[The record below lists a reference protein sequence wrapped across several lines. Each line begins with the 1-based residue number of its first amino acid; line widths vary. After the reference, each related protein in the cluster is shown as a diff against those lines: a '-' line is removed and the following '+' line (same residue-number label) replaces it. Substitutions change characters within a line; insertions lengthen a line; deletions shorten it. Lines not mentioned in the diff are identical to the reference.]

1 MIYLDNSATT
11 NPKPQVV
18 KNAVSKAMNYYSF
31 NSGRGGYKESVNTS
45 NMIFTVREKNCRYVF
60 VLPQNIAIC
69 AKLHLCFE
77 LCIKG

>member
-18 KNAVSKAMNYYSF
+18 KNAVIRAMNYYSF

-45 NMIFTVREKNCRYVF
+45 DMIFPVVKSFLKCLAFCRKI
-60 VLPQNIAIC
+60 LPLHQIAPLQLI
-69 AKLHLCFE
+69 LQ
-77 LCIKG
+77 

>member
-11 NPKPQVV
+11 NPKPQAV

-45 NMIFTVREKNCRYVF
+45 NMIFTVREKIADMF
-60 VLPQNIAIC
+60 SFLPQNI
-69 AKLHLCFE
+69 HRQY
-77 LCIKG
+77 

>member
-31 NSGRGGYKESVNTS
+31 NSGRAG
-45 NMIFTVREKNCRYVF
+45 IKNQSI
-60 VLPQNIAIC
+60 LQI
-69 AKLHLCFE
+69 
-77 LCIKG
+77 